1 MGAFLFL
8 ASSAENG
15 RVHGDMSG
23 AATGD
28 VKDANHQ
35 YTDWEKTAA
44 NNYQSDINNYNSN
57 VNSQIAQGNPYQSRA
72 YLQNQNLQTSGAMN
86 AANTKANQQV
96 RDTALRTGTNT
107 AAVAAQQAENAR
119 AGQRQV
125 TDYNAA
131 RDTANTDKWEQDQQ
145 RLNEQQ
151 LAGANSEEGMFGSNV
166 SGRNNSLDNLTNLQ
180 AQQDALWQAGIGA
193 VGAAGAGAATKV

>member
-1 MGAFLFL
+1 
-8 ASSAENG
+8 
-15 RVHGDMSG
+15 MSG
-23 AATGD
+23 AATGA
-28 VKDANHQ
+28 VKDANNQ

-72 YLQNQNLQTSGAMN
+72 YLQNQNLMTSGAMN

-125 TDYNAA
+125 TDYNAT

-151 LAGANSEEGMFGSNV
+151 LQGANSEAGMFGSNV
-166 SGRNNSLDNLTNLQ
+166 SGRDSALGDLTNIQ

-193 VGAAGAGAATKV
+193 AGAAAGGALGNPALMSKV

>member
-1 MGAFLFL
+1 
-8 ASSAENG
+8 
-15 RVHGDMSG
+15 MSG
-23 AATGD
+23 AATGA
-28 VKDANHQ
+28 VTDANNQ

-44 NNYQSDINNYNSN
+44 NNYQTDIGNYNSN

-72 YLQNQNLQTSGAMN
+72 YLQSQNLQTSGAAN

-96 RDTALRTGTNT
+96 RDTSLRTGTNT

-125 TDYNAA
+125 TDYNAT

-151 LAGANSEEGMFGSNV
+151 LAGANSEASMFGANV
-166 SGRNNSLDNLTNLQ
+166 SGRSNSLTDLTDI
-180 AQQDALWQAGIGA
+180 QQQQNALWQAGIGA
-193 VGAAGAGAATKV
+193 VGAAGAAAATKI